1 MSFPT
6 FKYWAYMF
14 FCDKNLKWMLISHE
28 VKVQSRFQGS
38 ISSTVYAQLFWTQ
51 IPKAKKTGKSSVP
64 FLLLG
69 SLREKAACK
78 MLIKLTLGVNFTNIL
93 QAASILIDSKRKKNT
108 VKPSSFFWRFWDLCL
123 KKLHV
128 KMLVKL
134 TPVVNFINILQAAF
148 VPKKL
153 QTQTVIREKL

>member
-1 MSFPT
+1 
-6 FKYWAYMF
+6 
-14 FCDKNLKWMLISHE
+14 
-28 VKVQSRFQGS
+28 
-38 ISSTVYAQLFWTQ
+38 
-51 IPKAKKTGKSSVP
+51 VP